1 MIARVNR
8 VMRFRGQYYRLVVGQ
23 KVGKIPKELEKNL
36 LSAGLIKPD
45 SAVAEK
51 PKVLLMEE
59 PAPKKRRS
67 KKKEEE
73 VEERRTDVD
82 AEDSGE
88 ERVSA
93 GSEGSPD
100 NSAE

>member
-1 MIARVNR
+1 MIARTDR
-8 VMRFRGQYYRLVVGQ
+8 VLRFRGQYYRLVRGQ
-23 KVGKIPKELEKNL
+23 KVGKIPAELEKNL
-36 LSAGLIKPD
+36 LSAGLIKSD
-45 SAVAEK
+45 SAEADK

-67 KKKEEE
+67 KKKEE

-88 ERVSA
+88 ERVFA
-93 GSEGSPD
+93 WSEGGAD
-100 NSAE
+100 HTAE

>member
-1 MIARVNR
+1 MIARTDR
-8 VMRFRGQYYRLVVGQ
+8 VLRFRGQYYRLVRGQ
-23 KVGKIPKELEKNL
+23 KVGKIPAELEKNL
-36 LSAGLIKPD
+36 LSAGLIKSD
-45 SAVAEK
+45 SAEADK

-67 KKKEEE
+67 KKKEE

>member
-1 MIARVNR
+1 MIARTDR
-8 VMRFRGQYYRLVVGQ
+8 VLRFRGQYYRLVRGQ
-23 KVGKIPKELEKNL
+23 KVGKIPAELEKNL
-36 LSAGLIKPD
+36 LSAGLIKSD
-45 SAVAEK
+45 SAEADK

-67 KKKEEE
+67 KKQEE

-88 ERVSA
+88 ERVFA
-93 GSEGSPD
+93 WSEGGAD

>member
-1 MIARVNR
+1 MISRTDRVL
-8 VMRFRGQYYRLVVGQ
+8 RFRGQYYRLVRGQ
-23 KVGKIPKELEKNL
+23 KVGKIPAELEKNM
-36 LSAGLIKPD
+36 LSAGLIKSD
-45 SAVAEK
+45 SAEADK

-67 KKKEEE
+67 KKQEE

-88 ERVSA
+88 ERVFA
-93 GSEGSPD
+93 WSEGGAD
-100 NSAE
+100 HTAE